1 VRAAFAVGA
10 TALSLLPG
18 ALAPARAAEKVWIE
32 WRAPEE
38 GATLTSAVGYVE
50 VKGAAGA
57 GSSLA
62 YDLVIVLDLS
72 VSTRLPS
79 GVDVDGDGRVGKSAP
94 EIRDD
99 YWGSA
104 APEKLCDD
112 LDDTIAAAEL
122 AAARRLLAILDPAAT
137 RVGIVAFGD
146 DGVLE
151 APVGSKRPELEAAL
165 RALDGKHGWYGG
177 TNYAGA
183 LRAALKALANAPRDA
198 RERRRTITFL
208 SDGFP
213 TLPLPPKD
221 RPPKEA
227 RAAAAEAA
235 AAGVKI
241 EVFALG
247 PDAIRGEEILR
258 DVATVTGG
266 GLDLLERPGDV
277 LFHLPVI
284 ELSDVRKLE
293 IENLTA
299 KQPARAVRLFPD
311 GSFDGITPIVAGRNR
326 LRVTA
331 TTASG
336 ASGSAEREVV
346 FAATTREAGTVDLE
360 VERLRQLLHD
370 RTVEMQIVE
379 EIRRKRREA
388 AQRRQ
393 LEIRVEKP

>member
-1 VRAAFAVGA
+1 M
-10 TALSLLPG
+10 
-18 ALAPARAAEKVWIE
+18 
-32 WRAPEE
+32 
-38 GATLTSAVGYVE
+38 E

-79 GVDVDGDGRVGKSAP
+79 GVDVDGDGRVGRSAP
-94 EIRDD
+94 EIRED

-112 LDDTIAAAEL
+112 LEDTIAAAEF
-122 AAARRLLAILDPAAT
+122 AAARRLLAVLDPGST
-137 RVGIVAFGD
+137 RVGLVAFGD

-151 APVGSKRPELEAAL
+151 APVGSSRRQLEDAL
-165 RALDGKHGWYGG
+165 RVLDGKHGWYGG

-183 LRAALKALANAPRDA
+183 LRTALRALSEAPADA
-198 RERRRTITFL
+198 RQRRRTIAFL

-227 RAAAAEAA
+227 RLAAAEAA

-247 PDAIRGEEILR
+247 PEAIRGEEVLR
-258 DVATVTGG
+258 DIAAATGG

-284 ELSDVRKLE
+284 ELSDVRTLAV
-293 IENLTA
+293 ENATTG
-299 KQPARAVRLFPD
+299 QPARAVRLFPD
-311 GSFDGITPIVAGRNR
+311 GSFDAIAPIAAGRNR

-336 ASGSAEREVV
+336 ASASAERDVV
-346 FAATTREAGTVDLE
+346 FAAATPEQGVVDLE
-360 VERLRQLLHD
+360 VERLRKLLHD

-379 EIRRKRREA
+379 EIRRKRREDQ
-388 AQRRQ
+388 QRRQ
-393 LEIRVEKP
+393 LEIRVESPSGPKP

>member
-1 VRAAFAVGA
+1 MLGA
-10 TALSLLPG
+10 CT
-18 ALAPARAAEKVWIE
+18 PARAEEKVWID

-38 GATLTSAVGYVE
+38 GTTLTTAVGYVE

-94 EIRDD
+94 EIRED

-112 LDDTIAAAEL
+112 LEDTIAAAEL
-122 AAARRLLAILDPAAT
+122 AAARRLLAILDPRAT

-151 APVGSKRPELEAAL
+151 APVGSSRPKLEAAL
-165 RALDGKHGWYGG
+165 HALDGKHGWYGG

-183 LRAALKALANAPRDA
+183 LRTALRALAEAPRDE

-221 RPPKEA
+221 RPPREA
-227 RAAAAEAA
+227 RLAAAEAA
-235 AAGVKI
+235 AAQVKI

-247 PDAIRGEEILR
+247 TDAIRGEEILR
-258 DVATVTGG
+258 DVATATGG

-277 LFHLPVI
+277 LFHLPLI
-284 ELSDVRKLE
+284 ELSDVRE
-293 IENLTA
+293 VSIENLTA
-299 KQPARAVRLFPD
+299 RQPARATRLFPD
-311 GSFDGITPIVAGRNR
+311 GSFDAIAPVVSGRNV

-336 ASGSAEREVV
+336 ARGVAEREVV
-346 FAATTREAGTVDLE
+346 FAPTTTDGESVNLE
-360 VERLRQLLHD
+360 VERLRKLLRD

-388 AQRRQ
+388 QQRRQ
-393 LEIRVEKP
+393 LEIRVEKPSAPKP